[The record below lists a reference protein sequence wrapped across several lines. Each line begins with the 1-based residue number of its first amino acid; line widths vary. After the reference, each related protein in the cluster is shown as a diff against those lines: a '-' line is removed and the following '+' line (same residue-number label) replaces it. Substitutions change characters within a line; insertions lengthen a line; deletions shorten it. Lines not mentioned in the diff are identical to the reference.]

1 MYHKYSNWAGNGG
14 NCSTSYYRMNGK
26 VNLGQV
32 SLALAFPLN
41 KSGMW
46 YKGEKSPTD
55 CEKEEWCY
63 FHENPKKN
71 NA

>member
-1 MYHKYSNWAGNGG
+1 
-14 NCSTSYYRMNGK
+14 MNGK

>member
-1 MYHKYSNWAGNGG
+1 
-14 NCSTSYYRMNGK
+14 MNGK

-55 CEKEEWCY
+55 CEKEECCY

-71 NA
+71 NAQDFLYIKNKWVNDD